1 MDNRFKAILEHRRSI
16 RKYTGETIPD
26 EVLDMVV
33 RTGLMSPRGR
43 NLDTVELIVIKDKSM
58 LNLLSECRPVGPGM
72 LANADAAIAV
82 IGRSDLSGVWTEDC
96 AAAMTAMHIMADSLE
111 LGSCWVQ
118 IRGRESKVESR
129 TAEDVCRD
137 ALGFPEEYRLEAI
150 LSLGVPADRPE
161 GKHFDD
167 VDTNKIHYE
176 KY

>member
-1 MDNRFKAILEHRRSI
+1 MDNAFKELLCHRRSI
-16 RKYTGETIPD
+16 RKYTGEGIP
-26 EVLDMVV
+26 EEMLELVV
-33 RTGLMSPRGR
+33 KTGLMSPRGR
-43 NLDTVELIVIKDKSM
+43 NLPTVELVVVKDKSS
-58 LNLLSECRPVGPGM
+58 LEFLSGCRPHGPGM

-82 IGRSDLSGVWTEDC
+82 IGRSDLSDVWTEDC

-118 IRGRESKVESR
+118 IRGRESKVESK